1 MPNVTHRIT
10 RRNRRTAMHR
20 HREAIV
26 AKATRAARDRR
37 VRRDARRTAVAASR
51 AARRA
56 HVLGLSRALSDR
68 RTARNL
74 RRTRRHATRA
84 ARRVLRPP
92 SHRKRNAALI
102 AAGLG
107 TLTSIAYGGVRKPR

>member
-1 MPNVTHRIT
+1 MPNVTLIT
-10 RRNRRTAMHR
+10 RGNRRTGMHR
-20 HREAIV
+20 RRQAIV
-26 AKATRAARDRR
+26 ARATRAARDRR
-37 VRRDARRTAVAASR
+37 VQRDARRTAVAASR

-56 HVLGLSRALSDR
+56 HALGLSRALSDR